1 MNDKELVAHEA
12 LKYLKNNSI
21 VGLGTG
27 STANLFIEALA
38 QKIQKESLTIKVV
51 ASSTVSQIKALECG
65 LDYISLDQIET
76 IDTYV
81 DGADEVT
88 KNLEVLNSICSLMD
102 IFPEREECIDLYNII
117 EKLLDNLNN
126 TRLWPFLYIKFELLF
141 IERMGYGLDL
151 SSCAVNGST
160 DNLNWVSPKTGRAV
174 SALGAKGWEDRLLKL
189 PEFLGQNEIK
199 SVSKADLLDSLK
211 LTEFFLIKRVYSQYA
226 KNLSSSR
233 KRMFD
238 YLSDDS
244 FII

>member
-1 MNDKELVAHEA
+1 MNLTDEGIAIGVKKFSDSTNLMKILTKDNGIYSGLIRIKKNQGNSGVNIPGNTLSVNWRARLSEHLGFFNTELI
-12 LKYLKNNSI
+12 KSRSSNYLNSSI
-21 VGLGTG
+21 
-27 STANLFIEALA
+27 
-38 QKIQKESLTIKVV
+38 
-51 ASSTVSQIKALECG
+51 
-65 LDYISLDQIET
+65 
-76 IDTYV
+76 
-81 DGADEVT
+81 
-88 KNLEVLNSICSLMD
+88 NLEVLNSICSLMD

-117 EKLLDNLNN
+117 EELLDNLNN
-126 TRLWPFLYIKFELLF
+126 TSLWPFLYIKFELLF

-160 DNLNWVSPKTGRAV
+160 NNLNWVSPKTGRAV

>member
-1 MNDKELVAHEA
+1 MNLTDEGIAIGVKKFSDSTNLMKILTKDNGIYSGLIRIKKNQGNSGVNIPGNTLSVNWRARLSEHLGFFNTELI
-12 LKYLKNNSI
+12 KSRSSNYLNSSI
-21 VGLGTG
+21 
-27 STANLFIEALA
+27 
-38 QKIQKESLTIKVV
+38 
-51 ASSTVSQIKALECG
+51 
-65 LDYISLDQIET
+65 
-76 IDTYV
+76 
-81 DGADEVT
+81 
-88 KNLEVLNSICSLMD
+88 NLEVLNSICSLMD

-117 EKLLDNLNN
+117 EELLDNLNN

-199 SVSKADLLDSLK
+199 SVSKTDLLNSLK

>member
-1 MNDKELVAHEA
+1 MNLTDEGIAIGVKKFSDSTNLMKILTKDNGIYSGLIRIKKNQGNSGVNIPGNTLSVNWRARLSEHLGFFNTELI
-12 LKYLKNNSI
+12 KSRSSNYLNSSI
-21 VGLGTG
+21 
-27 STANLFIEALA
+27 
-38 QKIQKESLTIKVV
+38 
-51 ASSTVSQIKALECG
+51 
-65 LDYISLDQIET
+65 
-76 IDTYV
+76 
-81 DGADEVT
+81 
-88 KNLEVLNSICSLMD
+88 NLEVLNSICSLMD

-117 EKLLDNLNN
+117 EELLDNLNN

-174 SALGAKGWEDRLLKL
+174 SALGAKGWESRLLKL

-199 SVSKADLLDSLK
+199 SVSKTDLLDSLK

>member
-1 MNDKELVAHEA
+1 
-12 LKYLKNNSI
+12 
-21 VGLGTG
+21 
-27 STANLFIEALA
+27 
-38 QKIQKESLTIKVV
+38 
-51 ASSTVSQIKALECG
+51 
-65 LDYISLDQIET
+65 
-76 IDTYV
+76 
-81 DGADEVT
+81 
-88 KNLEVLNSICSLMD
+88 MD

-117 EKLLDNLNN
+117 EELLDNLNN

-174 SALGAKGWEDRLLKL
+174 SVIGAKGWEDRLLKL

>member
-1 MNDKELVAHEA
+1 MNLTDEGIAIGVKKFSDSTNLMKILTKDNGIYSGLIRIKKNQGNSGVNIPGNTLSVNWRARLSEHLGFFNTELI
-12 LKYLKNNSI
+12 KSRSSNYLNSSI
-21 VGLGTG
+21 
-27 STANLFIEALA
+27 
-38 QKIQKESLTIKVV
+38 
-51 ASSTVSQIKALECG
+51 
-65 LDYISLDQIET
+65 
-76 IDTYV
+76 
-81 DGADEVT
+81 
-88 KNLEVLNSICSLMD
+88 NLEVLNSICSLMD

-117 EKLLDNLNN
+117 EELLDNLNN

-160 DNLNWVSPKTGRAV
+160 DNLNCVSPKTGRAV

>member
-1 MNDKELVAHEA
+1 MNLTDEGIAIGVKKFSDSTNLMKILTKDNGIYSGLIRIKKNQGNSGVNIPGNTLSVNWRARLSEHLGFFNTELI
-12 LKYLKNNSI
+12 KSRSSNYLNSSI
-21 VGLGTG
+21 
-27 STANLFIEALA
+27 
-38 QKIQKESLTIKVV
+38 
-51 ASSTVSQIKALECG
+51 
-65 LDYISLDQIET
+65 
-76 IDTYV
+76 
-81 DGADEVT
+81 
-88 KNLEVLNSICSLMD
+88 NLEVLNSICSLMD

-117 EKLLDNLNN
+117 EELLDNLNN

-199 SVSKADLLDSLK
+199 SVSKADLLYSLK

>member
-1 MNDKELVAHEA
+1 MNLTDEGIAIGVKKFSDSTNLMKILTKDNGIYSGLIRIKKNQGNSGVNIPGNTLSVNWRARLSEHLGFFNTELI
-12 LKYLKNNSI
+12 KSRSSNYLNSSI
-21 VGLGTG
+21 
-27 STANLFIEALA
+27 
-38 QKIQKESLTIKVV
+38 
-51 ASSTVSQIKALECG
+51 
-65 LDYISLDQIET
+65 
-76 IDTYV
+76 
-81 DGADEVT
+81 
-88 KNLEVLNSICSLMD
+88 NLEVLNSICSLMD

-199 SVSKADLLDSLK
+199 SVSKTDLLDSLK

>member
-1 MNDKELVAHEA
+1 MNLNDEGIAIGVKKFSDSTNLMKILTKDNGIYSGLIRIKKNQGNSGVNIPGNTLSVNWRARLSEHLGFFNTELI
-12 LKYLKNNSI
+12 KSRSSNYLNSSI
-21 VGLGTG
+21 
-27 STANLFIEALA
+27 
-38 QKIQKESLTIKVV
+38 
-51 ASSTVSQIKALECG
+51 
-65 LDYISLDQIET
+65 
-76 IDTYV
+76 
-81 DGADEVT
+81 
-88 KNLEVLNSICSLMD
+88 NLEVLNSICSLMD

-117 EKLLDNLNN
+117 EELLDNLNN

>member
-1 MNDKELVAHEA
+1 MNLTDEGIAIGVKKFSDSTNLMKILTKDNGIYSGLIRIKKNQGNSGVNIPGNTLSVNWRARLSEHLGFFNTELI
-12 LKYLKNNSI
+12 KSRSSNYLNSSI
-21 VGLGTG
+21 
-27 STANLFIEALA
+27 
-38 QKIQKESLTIKVV
+38 
-51 ASSTVSQIKALECG
+51 
-65 LDYISLDQIET
+65 
-76 IDTYV
+76 
-81 DGADEVT
+81 
-88 KNLEVLNSICSLMD
+88 NLEVLNSICSLMD

-117 EKLLDNLNN
+117 EELLDNLNN

-174 SALGAKGWEDRLLKL
+174 STLGAKGWEDRLLKL
-189 PEFLGQNEIK
+189 PEFLGQNKIK
-199 SVSKADLLDSLK
+199 NLSKADLLDSLK

>member
-1 MNDKELVAHEA
+1 MNLTDEGIALGVKKFSDSTNLMKILTKDNGIYSGLIRIKKNQGNSGVNIPGNTLSVNWRARLSEHLGFFNTELI
-12 LKYLKNNSI
+12 KSRSSNYLNSSI
-21 VGLGTG
+21 
-27 STANLFIEALA
+27 
-38 QKIQKESLTIKVV
+38 
-51 ASSTVSQIKALECG
+51 
-65 LDYISLDQIET
+65 
-76 IDTYV
+76 
-81 DGADEVT
+81 
-88 KNLEVLNSICSLMD
+88 NLEVLNSICSLMD

-117 EKLLDNLNN
+117 EELLDNLNN

>member
-1 MNDKELVAHEA
+1 MNLTDEGIAIGVKKFSDSTNLMKILTKDNGIYSGLIRIKKNQGNSGVNIPGNTLSVNWRARLSEHLGFFNTELI
-12 LKYLKNNSI
+12 KSRSSNYLNSSI
-21 VGLGTG
+21 
-27 STANLFIEALA
+27 
-38 QKIQKESLTIKVV
+38 
-51 ASSTVSQIKALECG
+51 
-65 LDYISLDQIET
+65 
-76 IDTYV
+76 
-81 DGADEVT
+81 
-88 KNLEVLNSICSLMD
+88 NLEVLNSICSLMD

-117 EKLLDNLNN
+117 EELIDNLNN

-189 PEFLGQNEIK
+189 PEFLGQNEVK
-199 SVSKADLLDSLK
+199 SVSKVDLLDSLK

>member
-1 MNDKELVAHEA
+1 MNLTDEGIAIGVKKFSDSTNLMKILTKDNGIYSGLIRIKKNQGNSGVNIPGNTLSVNWRARLSEHLGFFNTELI
-12 LKYLKNNSI
+12 KSRSSNYLNSSI
-21 VGLGTG
+21 
-27 STANLFIEALA
+27 
-38 QKIQKESLTIKVV
+38 
-51 ASSTVSQIKALECG
+51 
-65 LDYISLDQIET
+65 
-76 IDTYV
+76 
-81 DGADEVT
+81 
-88 KNLEVLNSICSLMD
+88 NLEVLNSICSLMD

-117 EKLLDNLNN
+117 EELLDNLNN

-226 KNLSSSR
+226 KNLSS
-233 KRMFD
+233 
-238 YLSDDS
+238 
-244 FII
+244 

>member
-1 MNDKELVAHEA
+1 MNLTDEGIAIGVKKFSDSTNLMKILTKDNGIYSGLIRIKKNQGNSGVNIPGNTLSVNWRARLSEHLGFFNTELI
-12 LKYLKNNSI
+12 KSRSSNYLNSSI
-21 VGLGTG
+21 
-27 STANLFIEALA
+27 
-38 QKIQKESLTIKVV
+38 
-51 ASSTVSQIKALECG
+51 
-65 LDYISLDQIET
+65 
-76 IDTYV
+76 
-81 DGADEVT
+81 
-88 KNLEVLNSICSLMD
+88 NLEVLNSICSLMD

-117 EKLLDNLNN
+117 EELLDNLNN
-126 TRLWPFLYIKFELLF
+126 TSLWPFLYIKFELLF

-189 PEFLGQNEIK
+189 PEFLVQNEIK
-199 SVSKADLLDSLK
+199 NLSKADLLDSLK

>member
-1 MNDKELVAHEA
+1 MNLTDEGIAIGVKKFSDSTNLMKILTKDNGIYSGLIRIKKNQGNSGVNIPGNTLSVNWRARLSEHRGFFNTELI
-12 LKYLKNNSI
+12 KSRSSNYLNSSI
-21 VGLGTG
+21 
-27 STANLFIEALA
+27 
-38 QKIQKESLTIKVV
+38 
-51 ASSTVSQIKALECG
+51 
-65 LDYISLDQIET
+65 
-76 IDTYV
+76 
-81 DGADEVT
+81 
-88 KNLEVLNSICSLMD
+88 NLEVLNSICSLMD

-117 EKLLDNLNN
+117 EELLDNLNN

>member
-1 MNDKELVAHEA
+1 MNLTDEGIAIGVKKFSDSTNLMKILTKDNGIYSGLIRIKKNQGNSGVNIPGNTLSVNWRARLSEHLGFFNTELI
-12 LKYLKNNSI
+12 KSRSSNYLNSSI
-21 VGLGTG
+21 
-27 STANLFIEALA
+27 
-38 QKIQKESLTIKVV
+38 
-51 ASSTVSQIKALECG
+51 
-65 LDYISLDQIET
+65 
-76 IDTYV
+76 
-81 DGADEVT
+81 
-88 KNLEVLNSICSLMD
+88 NLEVLNSICSLMD

-117 EKLLDNLNN
+117 EELLDNLNN

>member
-1 MNDKELVAHEA
+1 MNLTDEGIAIGVKKFSDSTNLMKILTKDNGIYSGLIRIKKNQGNSGVNIPGNTLSVNWRARLSEHLGFFNTELI
-12 LKYLKNNSI
+12 KSRSSNYLNSSI
-21 VGLGTG
+21 
-27 STANLFIEALA
+27 
-38 QKIQKESLTIKVV
+38 
-51 ASSTVSQIKALECG
+51 
-65 LDYISLDQIET
+65 
-76 IDTYV
+76 
-81 DGADEVT
+81 
-88 KNLEVLNSICSLMD
+88 NLEVLNSICSLMD

-117 EKLLDNLNN
+117 EELLDNLNN

-189 PEFLGQNEIK
+189 PEFLGQNKIK
-199 SVSKADLLDSLK
+199 NLSKADLLDSLK

>member
-1 MNDKELVAHEA
+1 
-12 LKYLKNNSI
+12 
-21 VGLGTG
+21 
-27 STANLFIEALA
+27 
-38 QKIQKESLTIKVV
+38 
-51 ASSTVSQIKALECG
+51 
-65 LDYISLDQIET
+65 
-76 IDTYV
+76 
-81 DGADEVT
+81 
-88 KNLEVLNSICSLMD
+88 MD

-117 EKLLDNLNN
+117 EELLDNLNN

-199 SVSKADLLDSLK
+199 SVSKTDLLDSLK

>member
-1 MNDKELVAHEA
+1 MNLTDEGIAIGVKKFSDSTNLMKILTKDNGIYSGLIRIKKNQGNSGVNIPGNTLSVNWRARLSEHLGFFNTELI
-12 LKYLKNNSI
+12 KSRSSNYLNSSI
-21 VGLGTG
+21 
-27 STANLFIEALA
+27 
-38 QKIQKESLTIKVV
+38 
-51 ASSTVSQIKALECG
+51 
-65 LDYISLDQIET
+65 
-76 IDTYV
+76 
-81 DGADEVT
+81 
-88 KNLEVLNSICSLMD
+88 NLEVLNSICSLMD

-117 EKLLDNLNN
+117 EELLDNLNN

-189 PEFLGQNEIK
+189 PEFLGQNEVK
-199 SVSKADLLDSLK
+199 SVSKVDLLDSLK

>member
-1 MNDKELVAHEA
+1 MNLTDEGIAIGVKKFSDSTNLMKILTKDNGIYSGLIRIKKNQGNSGVNIPGNTLSVNWRARLSEHLGFFNTELI
-12 LKYLKNNSI
+12 KSRSSNYLNSSI
-21 VGLGTG
+21 
-27 STANLFIEALA
+27 
-38 QKIQKESLTIKVV
+38 
-51 ASSTVSQIKALECG
+51 
-65 LDYISLDQIET
+65 
-76 IDTYV
+76 
-81 DGADEVT
+81 
-88 KNLEVLNSICSLMD
+88 NLEVLNSICSLMD

-117 EKLLDNLNN
+117 EELLDNLNN

-226 KNLSSSR
+226 KNLSSF
-233 KRMFD
+233 RMR
-238 YLSDDS
+238 
-244 FII
+244 

>member
-1 MNDKELVAHEA
+1 MNLTDEGIAIGVKKFSDSTNLMKILTKDNGIYSGLIRIKKNQGNSGVNIPGNTLSVNWRARLSEHLGFFNTELI
-12 LKYLKNNSI
+12 KSRSSNYLNSSI
-21 VGLGTG
+21 
-27 STANLFIEALA
+27 
-38 QKIQKESLTIKVV
+38 
-51 ASSTVSQIKALECG
+51 
-65 LDYISLDQIET
+65 
-76 IDTYV
+76 
-81 DGADEVT
+81 
-88 KNLEVLNSICSLMD
+88 NLEVLNSICSLMD

-117 EKLLDNLNN
+117 EELLDNLNN
-126 TRLWPFLYIKFELLF
+126 SRLWPFLYIKFELLF

-226 KNLSSSR
+226 KNLSSSL
-233 KRMFD
+233 KRLID
-238 YLSDDS
+238 YLNGVGLV
-244 FII
+244 I

>member
-1 MNDKELVAHEA
+1 MNLTDEGIAIGVKKFSDSTNLMKILTKDNGIYSGLIPIKKNQGNSGVNIPGNTLSVNWRARLSEHLGFFNTELI
-12 LKYLKNNSI
+12 KSRSSNYLNSSI
-21 VGLGTG
+21 
-27 STANLFIEALA
+27 
-38 QKIQKESLTIKVV
+38 
-51 ASSTVSQIKALECG
+51 
-65 LDYISLDQIET
+65 
-76 IDTYV
+76 
-81 DGADEVT
+81 
-88 KNLEVLNSICSLMD
+88 NLEVLNSICSLMD

-117 EKLLDNLNN
+117 EELLDNLNN

>member
-1 MNDKELVAHEA
+1 MNLTDEGIAIGVKKFSDSTNLMKILTKDNGIYSGLIRIKKNQGNSGVNIPGNTLSVNWRARLSEHLGFFNTELI
-12 LKYLKNNSI
+12 KSRSSNYLNSSI
-21 VGLGTG
+21 
-27 STANLFIEALA
+27 
-38 QKIQKESLTIKVV
+38 
-51 ASSTVSQIKALECG
+51 
-65 LDYISLDQIET
+65 
-76 IDTYV
+76 
-81 DGADEVT
+81 
-88 KNLEVLNSICSLMD
+88 NLEVLNSICSLMD

-117 EKLLDNLNN
+117 EELLDNLNN

-199 SVSKADLLDSLK
+199 NLSKADLLDSLK

>member
-1 MNDKELVAHEA
+1 MKILTKDNGIYSGLILIKKNQGNSGVNIPGNTLSVNWRARLSEHLGFFNTELI
-12 LKYLKNNSI
+12 KSRSSNYLNSSI
-21 VGLGTG
+21 
-27 STANLFIEALA
+27 
-38 QKIQKESLTIKVV
+38 
-51 ASSTVSQIKALECG
+51 
-65 LDYISLDQIET
+65 
-76 IDTYV
+76 
-81 DGADEVT
+81 
-88 KNLEVLNSICSLMD
+88 NLEVLNSICSLMD
-102 IFPEREECIDLYNII
+102 IFQEREECIDLYNII
-117 EKLLDNLNN
+117 EELLDNLNN

-160 DNLNWVSPKTGRAV
+160 DNLNWVSQKTGRAV

-199 SVSKADLLDSLK
+199 CVSKADLLDSFK

>member
-1 MNDKELVAHEA
+1 MNLTDEGIAIGVKKFSDSTNLMKILTKDNGIYSGLIRIKKNQGNSGVNIPGNTLSVNWRARLSEHLGFFNTELI
-12 LKYLKNNSI
+12 KSRSSNYLNSSI
-21 VGLGTG
+21 
-27 STANLFIEALA
+27 
-38 QKIQKESLTIKVV
+38 
-51 ASSTVSQIKALECG
+51 
-65 LDYISLDQIET
+65 
-76 IDTYV
+76 
-81 DGADEVT
+81 
-88 KNLEVLNSICSLMD
+88 NLEVLNSICSLMD

-117 EKLLDNLNN
+117 EELLDNLNN

-199 SVSKADLLDSLK
+199 SVSKDDLLDSLK

>member
-1 MNDKELVAHEA
+1 MNLTDEGIAIGVKKFSDSTNLMKILTKDNGIYSGLIRIKKNQGNSGVNIPGNTLSVNWRARLSEHLGFFNTELI
-12 LKYLKNNSI
+12 KSRSSNYLNSSI
-21 VGLGTG
+21 
-27 STANLFIEALA
+27 
-38 QKIQKESLTIKVV
+38 
-51 ASSTVSQIKALECG
+51 
-65 LDYISLDQIET
+65 
-76 IDTYV
+76 
-81 DGADEVT
+81 
-88 KNLEVLNSICSLMD
+88 NLEVLNSICSLMD

-117 EKLLDNLNN
+117 EELLDNLNN

-174 SALGAKGWEDRLLKL
+174 SVIGAKGWEDRLLKL
-189 PEFLGQNEIK
+189 PEFLGQNEVK
-199 SVSKADLLDSLK
+199 SVSKVDLLDSLK

>member
-1 MNDKELVAHEA
+1 MNITDEGIAISIKKFSDSTNLMKILTKGNGVYSGLIRLKKNQGNTGVNIPGNTLSVNWRARLSEHLGFFNTELI
-12 LKYLKNNSI
+12 KSRSSNYLNSSI
-21 VGLGTG
+21 
-27 STANLFIEALA
+27 
-38 QKIQKESLTIKVV
+38 
-51 ASSTVSQIKALECG
+51 
-65 LDYISLDQIET
+65 
-76 IDTYV
+76 
-81 DGADEVT
+81 
-88 KNLEVLNSICSLMD
+88 NLEVLNSICSLMD

-117 EKLLDNLNN
+117 EELLDNLNN

-189 PEFLGQNEIK
+189 PEFLGQNEVK
-199 SVSKADLLDSLK
+199 SVSKVDLLDSLK

>member
-1 MNDKELVAHEA
+1 MNLTDEGIAIGVKKFSDSTNLMKILTKDNGIYSGLIRIKKNQGNSGVNIPGNTLSVNWRARLSEHLGFFNTELI
-12 LKYLKNNSI
+12 KSRSSNYLNSSI
-21 VGLGTG
+21 
-27 STANLFIEALA
+27 
-38 QKIQKESLTIKVV
+38 
-51 ASSTVSQIKALECG
+51 
-65 LDYISLDQIET
+65 
-76 IDTYV
+76 
-81 DGADEVT
+81 
-88 KNLEVLNSICSLMD
+88 NLEVLNSICSLMD

-117 EKLLDNLNN
+117 EELLDNLNN

-199 SVSKADLLDSLK
+199 SISKADLLDSLK

>member
-1 MNDKELVAHEA
+1 MKILTKDNGIYSGLIRIKKNQGNSGVNIPGNTLSVNWRARLSEHLGFFNTELI
-12 LKYLKNNSI
+12 KSRSSNYLNSSI
-21 VGLGTG
+21 
-27 STANLFIEALA
+27 
-38 QKIQKESLTIKVV
+38 
-51 ASSTVSQIKALECG
+51 
-65 LDYISLDQIET
+65 
-76 IDTYV
+76 
-81 DGADEVT
+81 
-88 KNLEVLNSICSLMD
+88 NLEVLNSICSLMD

-117 EKLLDNLNN
+117 EELLDNLNN

>member
-1 MNDKELVAHEA
+1 MNLTDKGIAIGVKKFSDSTNLMKILTKDNGIYSGLIRIKKNQGNSGVNIPGNTLSVNWRARLSEHLGFFNTELI
-12 LKYLKNNSI
+12 KSRSSNYLNSSI
-21 VGLGTG
+21 
-27 STANLFIEALA
+27 
-38 QKIQKESLTIKVV
+38 
-51 ASSTVSQIKALECG
+51 
-65 LDYISLDQIET
+65 
-76 IDTYV
+76 
-81 DGADEVT
+81 
-88 KNLEVLNSICSLMD
+88 NLEVLNSICSLMD

-117 EKLLDNLNN
+117 EELLDNLNN
-126 TRLWPFLYIKFELLF
+126 TSLWPFLYIKFELLF

-160 DNLNWVSPKTGRAV
+160 NNLNWVSPKTGRAV

>member
-1 MNDKELVAHEA
+1 MNLTDEGIAIGVKKFSDSTNLMKILTKDNGIYSGLIRIKKNQGNSGVNIPGNTLSVNWRARLSEHLGFFNTELI
-12 LKYLKNNSI
+12 KSRSSNYLNSSI
-21 VGLGTG
+21 
-27 STANLFIEALA
+27 
-38 QKIQKESLTIKVV
+38 
-51 ASSTVSQIKALECG
+51 
-65 LDYISLDQIET
+65 
-76 IDTYV
+76 
-81 DGADEVT
+81 
-88 KNLEVLNSICSLMD
+88 NLEVLNSICSLMD

-117 EKLLDNLNN
+117 EELLDNLNN

-160 DNLNWVSPKTGRAV
+160 DNLNWVSQKTGRAV

>member
-1 MNDKELVAHEA
+1 MNLTDEGIAIGVKKFSDSTNLMKILTKDNGIYSGLIRIKKNQGNSGVNIPGNTLSVNWRARLSEHLGFFNTELI
-12 LKYLKNNSI
+12 KSRSSNYLNSSI
-21 VGLGTG
+21 
-27 STANLFIEALA
+27 
-38 QKIQKESLTIKVV
+38 
-51 ASSTVSQIKALECG
+51 
-65 LDYISLDQIET
+65 
-76 IDTYV
+76 
-81 DGADEVT
+81 
-88 KNLEVLNSICSLMD
+88 NLEVLNSICSLMD

-117 EKLLDNLNN
+117 EELLDNLNN
-126 TRLWPFLYIKFELLF
+126 TSLWPFLYIKFELLF